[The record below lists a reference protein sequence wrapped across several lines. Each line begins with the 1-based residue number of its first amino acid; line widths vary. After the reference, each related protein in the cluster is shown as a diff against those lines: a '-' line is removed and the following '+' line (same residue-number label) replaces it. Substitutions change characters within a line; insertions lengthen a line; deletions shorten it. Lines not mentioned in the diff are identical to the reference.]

1 MKHDV
6 FLNGKT
12 VDLVVLELK
21 HVKKTDWYKWL
32 NNQKLTTYTKQGY
45 FPNTKEKQLKYFLDN
60 LHKKKEL
67 NKKFSEDKKL
77 QLGIINKKTNKFVGV
92 ISLFRFDYFS
102 RCCEISILINF
113 EKLNNSMKVYK
124 KAQDLLIKH
133 AFFKMNFRRIQ
144 TSTFSSELS
153 DLAIRLFGFKLEGIQ
168 KEREYVNGK
177 YHDLYLLGLL
187 KNYYVSN

>member
-77 QLGIINKKTNKFVGV
+77 QLGIINKTLHQVDEYVK
-92 ISLFRFDYFS
+92 ISDLNNLQKLYFS
-102 RCCEISILINF
+102 ILEKYSSSFFFNF
-113 EKLNNSMKVYK
+113 
-124 KAQDLLIKH
+124 LI
-133 AFFKMNFRRIQ
+133 
-144 TSTFSSELS
+144 TFT
-153 DLAIRLFGFKLEGIQ
+153 F
-168 KEREYVNGK
+168 
-177 YHDLYLLGLL
+177 
-187 KNYYVSN
+187 

>member
-124 KAQDLLIKH
+124 EAQDLLIKH

>member
-67 NKKFSEDKKL
+67 NKK
-77 QLGIINKKTNKFVGV
+77 TNKFVGV

-124 KAQDLLIKH
+124 EAQDLLIKH

>member
-6 FLNGKT
+6 FLIGKD
-12 VDLVVLELK
+12 VDLIVLELK

-45 FPNTKEKQLKYFLDN
+45 FPNTKHKQLKYFLDN

-77 QLGIINKKTNKFVGV
+77 QLGILNKKTNKLVGV

-124 KAQDLLIKH
+124 EAQDLLIKH